1 MEGSAQSGGTQ
12 AAAAGGAAGTTQTT
26 ANPGPGQGQTA
37 PAAEA
42 TITVGDQ
49 VFKASDV
56 QGILTAKRGL
66 EKEKKDLEAKLAEHE
81 KAKLSDVEKAQADA
95 KKAKEDNAR
104 LAKRL
109 ADSIV
114 QAELDKAGIKI
125 KAEHLNLGI
134 EGEGDALEK
143 VQKFIK
149 DNPGLATTQQGTAGQ
164 VNTSGL
170 PAGQSPSPAAAATA
184 ADKEKQ
190 LIEAFNNAKTAKEW
204 EAAKKALDEFRG
216 TASGSSRQIL

>member
-1 MEGSAQSGGTQ
+1 MQDPAQSGGNQ
-12 AAAAGGAAGTTQTT
+12 AAAAGGAAGTTPAT
-26 ANPGPGQGQTA
+26 AIPGPGQGQTA

-42 TITVGDQ
+42 AITVGDQ

-66 EKEKKDLEAKLAEHE
+66 EKQNKDLEARLAEHE
-81 KAKLSDVEKAQADA
+81 KAKLSDVEKAQAEA

-114 QAELDKAGIKI
+114 QAELGRAGIKI
-125 KAEHLNLGI
+125 KAEDLNLGI
-134 EGEGDALEK
+134 EGEADALEK

-149 DNPGLATTQQGTAGQ
+149 DNPGLATTPQGAAGQ

-190 LIEAFNNAKTAKEW
+190 LIEAFNNATTPAQYA
-204 EAAKKALDEFRG
+204 AAKKALDEFRG
-216 TASGSSRQIL
+216 TPSGSSRQIL